1 MNFIESIRVKDG
13 RLCNLEAHVR
23 RSSAT
28 LLYHYGVK
36 NELPFGELFAS
47 ALAAMEGDNA
57 GLYKLRVVYG
67 REVVSVLLLPYQE
80 PVSITLKAVECD
92 DIDYSYKYED
102 RSHFALLLKDKGDC
116 DDILIVKDGLVTD
129 TSYGNIVYKM
139 DGELCTPASPLLK
152 GTRRE
157 LMLHEGLLRERDLP
171 YEELCNCS
179 AFYMINA
186 MLNMKIISH
195 ICPL

>member
-23 RSSAT
+23 RSSDA
-28 LLYHYGVK
+28 LMHHFGISG
-36 NELPFGELFAS
+36 ELPFCELYNS
-47 ALAAMEGDNA
+47 ACVGTEEDCK

-67 REVVSVLLLPYQE
+67 REVVSVSLAPYKE
-80 PVSITLKAVECD
+80 PVSLSLKIVECNH
-92 DIDYSYKYED
+92 IDYSFKYED
-102 RSHFALLLKDKGDC
+102 RTVFADLLKYKGDC

-129 TSYGNIVYKM
+129 TSYGNIVYEL
-139 DGELCTPASPLLK
+139 DGELFTPASPLLK

-157 LMLHEGLLRERDLP
+157 YMLQEGLLKERNLQIG
-171 YEELCNCS
+171 ELHRSS

-186 MLNMKIISH
+186 MLNML
-195 ICPL
+195 PVTLLR

>member
-171 YEELCNCS
+171 YGELCKCS